1 MRWTALQHSADG
13 IYCNA
18 TEGRDALLALETTMA
33 TATIRISAPFP
44 ESTTAKAP
52 ARSSKPWYRRV
63 FDVLVEARMAQA
75 EREINRLRRLSDL
88 GPYRH
93 LTLSELEAASLRTGQ
108 GELPFTRA

>member
-1 MRWTALQHSADG
+1 
-13 IYCNA
+13 
-18 TEGRDALLALETTMA
+18 MA

-44 ESTTAKAP
+44 ESTTNAA

-63 FDVLVEARMAQA
+63 FDVLIEARMAQA
-75 EREINRLRRLSDL
+75 EREINRLRHLSDL

-93 LTLSELEAASLRTGQ
+93 LTPSELEAASLRDPAQ

>member
-1 MRWTALQHSADG
+1 MQQKSF
-13 IYCNA
+13 
-18 TEGRDALLALETTMA
+18 DALLALETTMA

-44 ESTTAKAP
+44 EATKAKAP

-75 EREINRLRRLSDL
+75 EREISRLHRLSDW
-88 GPYRH
+88 GTYRH
-93 LTLSELEAASLRTGQ
+93 LTPPEREAASLRTGQ

>member
-1 MRWTALQHSADG
+1 
-13 IYCNA
+13 
-18 TEGRDALLALETTMA
+18 
-33 TATIRISAPFP
+33 
-44 ESTTAKAP
+44 
-52 ARSSKPWYRRV
+52 
-63 FDVLVEARMAQA
+63 MAQA